1 MATLRPQE
9 AACLAGVRE
18 HATQLGKYLRDALLC
33 IERAKAQPVPHDLV
47 EIITIGALS
56 LSNKIHNIPD
66 LGTVHDALQMARTES
81 KIATESTM
89 QALNDIKAELR
100 QAANTSQQ
108 ALKGIRESQEAQDE
122 TKAAARESTDMGRIV
137 MAMVRETKN
146 ADQHIR
152 PSPLRTYASVV
163 ARNGLA
169 TSIRNPLSQ
178 LKAPVTQVLCE
189 MTVNIRNPP
198 TIHSQ
203 PTGDE
208 PRILRAHVDRAI
220 EQSGNEHTENI
231 KTVPTNQLKSGDLNI
246 KTATT
251 SDMEIFR
258 QFAGDWEHRLG
269 NGATARIPVYGV
281 LVHGVSTSSM
291 DVEQFEDTID
301 NIIYEIKPFI
311 PNAGIKYYL

>member
-9 AACLAGVRE
+9 AACLAGFCE

-33 IERAKAQPVPHDLV
+33 IERAEAQPVPHDLV

-56 LSNKIHNIPD
+56 LINKIHNIPD

-89 QALNDIKAELR
+89 QALNDIKTELR

-122 TKAAARESTDMGRIV
+122 TKAAARESIDMGRTV

-146 ADQHIR
+146 ADQHTR
-152 PSPLRTYASVV
+152 PSPLRTYASV
-163 ARNGLA
+163 AAGNGLA
-169 TSIRNPLSQ
+169 TSIHNPLNQ

-208 PRILRAHVDRAI
+208 PHILRAHVDRAI

-251 SDMEIFR
+251 SDMEI
-258 QFAGDWEHRLG
+258 L
-269 NGATARIPVYGV
+269 
-281 LVHGVSTSSM
+281 
-291 DVEQFEDTID
+291 
-301 NIIYEIKPFI
+301 
-311 PNAGIKYYL
+311 